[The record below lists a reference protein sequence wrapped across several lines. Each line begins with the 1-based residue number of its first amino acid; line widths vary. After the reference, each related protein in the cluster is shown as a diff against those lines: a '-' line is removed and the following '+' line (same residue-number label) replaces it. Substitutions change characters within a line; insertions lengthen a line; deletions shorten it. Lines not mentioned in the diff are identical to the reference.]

1 MPAAVAGPSILAC
14 VPQTR
19 ETVLKEY
26 MIIFVLVLLREGD
39 VVRCVLDIEDI
50 DAQTAY
56 TVHKDSSVCMDTA
69 LLRVLGHS
77 KLHTPS
83 GRQFLRQRQLL
94 VSRLL
99 VRPHAHA

>member
-1 MPAAVAGPSILAC
+1 MPAAAAGQASL
-14 VPQTR
+14 VYLPQTR
-19 ETVLKEY
+19 ETVRTEGMVILL
-26 MIIFVLVLLREGD
+26 LVLLREGD

-77 KLHTPS
+77 LCMIQVFKKIPP
-83 GRQFLRQRQLL
+83 
-94 VSRLL
+94 
-99 VRPHAHA
+99 PHIIKAFCL